1 MPRIYRRIIRLHS
14 RPGHHLPQQVLLLFL
29 SLYYDSTKI
38 VQLILSKSLRSSWN
52 TAVDVAIRLLMAVG
66 PWIPF
71 RYRPDN
77 FLHPQSPDQTGS
89 GVHPASSLMVIGV
102 LTWRQSGRNLTLT
115 TRVHLVPKREK
126 TGLYRYGLHVSS
138 RCGQG
143 KPFPLYLISI

>member
-77 FLHPQSPDQTGS
+77 FLHPQSPDWLWSPPRLLFDGYRSSYLEAKRPEPDVNYSRPSSTKKRKDWTIPLWPSCVFTLWTGETFS
-89 GVHPASSLMVIGV
+89 
-102 LTWRQSGRNLTLT
+102 TLSYFNIT
-115 TRVHLVPKREK
+115 
-126 TGLYRYGLHVSS
+126 
-138 RCGQG
+138 
-143 KPFPLYLISI
+143 